1 MNRSLTTRFLCGLGL
16 LTLALAMPNPAT
28 AAGAEGFIYG
38 RVTTD
43 DGDVHEGRLRWS
55 DEEAFWGDF
64 FNATKERGD
73 RPYLDEVPEDQRHRG
88 TPIKIFGLTVG
99 TSYEHSSS
107 ARMMKI
113 RFGDIAELHP
123 HGGDRATMAL
133 KDGSRF
139 ELDGGSNDLGA
150 TIHVSGTAEG
160 DVEIEW
166 GDIESI
172 EFSQAPAELEV
183 PEHRLH
189 GTVVTSVGEFSGF
202 IQWDQH
208 ECVSSD
214 KLDGE
219 SDDGDHALEMGGIRS
234 IERASHRG
242 SLVTLRDGSELLLE
256 GTNDVNDEN
265 RGIFVDDP
273 RFGRLLVSWD
283 AFERIDFSDLEQSG
297 PAYDEYEPGMPLRGA
312 VTDVDAKVHRGRIVY
327 DLDESATWE
336 FLDGDSGDIS
346 YSVPMGLVSTI
357 EPRRGGALVMLK
369 SGEKLDLEDAADVD
383 EGNDGIAI
391 LDGDKIDYVAWDRV
405 RRIDF
410 E

>member
-1 MNRSLTTRFLCGLGL
+1 MTRHLMPRFLCGLAL
-16 LTLALAMPNPAT
+16 LALALAIPTPA
-28 AAGAEGFIYG
+28 AAGSAQGFIYG

-64 FNATKERGD
+64 FNSTKEKED
-73 RPYLDEVPEDQRHRG
+73 RPYLEEIPEDQRRRG

-99 TSYEHSSS
+99 THYENSGS
-107 ARMMKI
+107 ARMLKI
-113 RFGDIAELHP
+113 RFGDIAELRP
-123 HGGDRATMAL
+123 RGGDRATMVL
-133 KDGSRF
+133 KDGSQF

-150 TIHVSGTAEG
+150 TIHVSGGAAG

-172 EFSQAPAELEV
+172 EFSEAPAGLEV
-183 PEHRLH
+183 REHRLH
-189 GTVVTSVGEFSGF
+189 GTVVTEVGEFRGF
-202 IQWDQH
+202 IQWDKH

-219 SDDGDHALEMGGIRS
+219 NDDGDHALEMGSIRS
-234 IERASHRG
+234 IERASYRG
-242 SLVTLRDGSELLLE
+242 SLVTLRDGRELLLE

-265 RGIFVDDP
+265 RGIFVEDP

-283 AFERIDFSDLEQSG
+283 AFERIDFSDLEESG
-297 PAYDEYEPGMPLRGA
+297 PGYGEYKPGTPLRGA
-312 VTDVDAKVHRGRIVY
+312 VTDVDGTVHRGRIVY

-336 FLDGDSGDIS
+336 FLDGDSDDIS
-346 YSVPMGLVSTI
+346 YSVPMGLVSSI
-357 EPRRGGALVMLK
+357 EPRKGGSLVALK
-369 SGEKLDLEDAADVD
+369 SGEKLDLGGAADVD
-383 EGNDGIAI
+383 EDNDGIAI
-391 LDGDKIDYVAWDRV
+391 VDGDETVYVAWERV
-405 RRIDF
+405 RRVDF

>member
-1 MNRSLTTRFLCGLGL
+1 MNRSWTTRFLCGLGL
-16 LTLALAMPNPAT
+16 ITLALAMPTPAT
-28 AAGAEGFIYG
+28 AGSAEGFIYG

-64 FNATKERGD
+64 FDSTKERED
-73 RPYLDEVPEDQRHRG
+73 RPYLEKVPEDQRRRG

-99 TSYEHSSS
+99 TSYGHSGS
-107 ARMMKI
+107 ARMLKI

-123 HGGDRATMAL
+123 RGGDRATMVL

-150 TIHVSGTAEG
+150 TIHVSGAEQG

-172 EFSQAPAELEV
+172 EFSPVPAALDV
-183 PEHRLH
+183 GQHRLH
-189 GTVVTSVGEFSGF
+189 GTVVTAVGEFSGF
-202 IQWDQH
+202 IQWDKD

-219 SDDGDHALEMGGIRS
+219 SDDGDHELEMGSIRS
-234 IERASHRG
+234 IERASYRG
-242 SLVTLRDGSELLLE
+242 SLVTLRDGTELLLE
-256 GTNDVNDEN
+256 GTNDVNDDN

-283 AFERIDFSDLEQSG
+283 AFERIDFSDPGPSG
-297 PAYDEYEPGMPLRGA
+297 PAYGDYKPGRPLHGT
-312 VTDVDAKVHRGRIVY
+312 VTDVDGALHRGRIVY

-336 FLDGDSGDIS
+336 FLDGESDDIA
-346 YSVPMGLVSTI
+346 YSVPMGLVSSI
-357 EPRRGGALVMLK
+357 EPRKDGSLVILK
-369 SGEKLDLEDAADVD
+369 SGEKLDLEGTADVD

-391 LDGDKIDYVAWDRV
+391 LDGDKVGYVAWDRV
-405 RRIDF
+405 RRVDF